1 MITSFFSLQFP
12 DEAIECIEAG
22 ADWLGILTGDDN
34 CPAAISVE
42 QAKKV
47 YAAIGDKA
55 SKNAIIM
62 VRDEEK
68 LLQIAEEIKPDIL
81 MLCDE
86 KVFATPEFCEKAK
99 KRVPGMKISQ
109 AIAVCGKEAVDEAL
123 LYDGI
128 ADYLIL
134 DSLAPEVDAVSET
147 PKGIGAAGVTHDWDI
162 DAEIISKMKKTKVVI
177 AGGLG
182 THNVEAAIRATIPFG
197 VDSLTKTTIVENG
210 IYLRKDIEKVKE
222 FVRLTHKTAKELGV
236 K

>member
-1 MITSFFSLQFP
+1 MITSFYSLQFA
-12 DEAIECIEAG
+12 DEAKECIEAG
-22 ADWLGILTGDDN
+22 ADWLGILTGDNN

-68 LLQIAEEIKPDIL
+68 VLQIAEEIRPDIL

-86 KVFATPEFCEKAK
+86 KVFATPEFCEKAR
-99 KRVPGMKISQ
+99 KRVPEMKISQ
-109 AIAVCGKEAVDEAL
+109 SIAVCGKEAIDEAL
-123 LYDGI
+123 IYDGV
-128 ADYLIL
+128 ADYIIL
-134 DSLAPEVDAVSET
+134 DSLVPEVDEVADT
-147 PKGIGAAGVTHDWDI
+147 PKGIGAAGVTHDWSI
-162 DAEIISKMKKTKVVI
+162 DAEIISRMKKTKVVV

-182 THNVEAAIRATIPFG
+182 PHNVEAAIHATLPYG

-210 IYLRKDIEKVKE
+210 VYLRKDIEKVKE
-222 FVRLTHKTAKELGV
+222 LIRLAHKTAKELELE
-236 K
+236 